1 MSNRNTGTPAS
12 PSSVFRRGPRAGFV
26 AVPEKARNE
35 AETLKRFSG
44 YLVSEKWSLV
54 AMLVCV
60 LISAVAAVAAP
71 AFQSEAIDAI
81 VRGEYDSLYVCLL
94 LMLVMFILLS
104 AASYLQGCVG
114 AGLSRKI
121 ITRLRTGL
129 FDRILRLPI
138 GYVDGHSRG
147 DLISRMTND
156 ADNIANTIS
165 MSLGTLFNGVLTLI
179 ATLSMML
186 WFSIPLTLCAC
197 VTIVLTLAV
206 TRIMTVYMRRYF
218 VKRQELLGELNGRV
232 EETVTNYRTVAAYN
246 LQAEALKSFEETSN
260 SLRKTGIIAEII
272 GNMMGPVM
280 NTLNNLTFLIVAV
293 CGGYLAL
300 KGSISVGVIS
310 AFIIYSRQ
318 LSRPINELAQIY
330 SQIQTALAGAERI
343 FGVMDEKS
351 EDETGENLPAEIRGE
366 IEFRDVNFSYVEG
379 EPVIRDFSLKIE
391 AGKKIALVGAT
402 GSGKTTIIN
411 LLLRF
416 YDVDSGVITVDGH
429 DIRGLS
435 LKSLRDSIGIVLQDT
450 VLFSGTVKSNL
461 AYALDRDPDEREIG
475 MAAELSN
482 TDTIIEQLP
491 EGLDTRLDE
500 AGARLSAGQ
509 RQLFAICRAFLSY
522 PGILILDEAT
532 SSVDTRTE
540 QHIQEAMVSLLKNR
554 TGLIIAHRLSTIR
567 DADEIIVMEQG
578 RIVERGNHRDLLA
591 ARGKYYELYQ
601 TQYSGL
607 GT

>member
-12 PSSVFRRGPRAGFV
+12 PSSVFRRGLGAGFV

-461 AYALDRDPDEREIG
+461 AYALDREPDEREIG